1 MKLIAVS
8 SLEKLLYEYLG
19 GHNNRKALSPAGMI
33 KMIENKD
40 LGTRLNKARN
50 QRNMLAHNIDKD
62 IKFKDLLSENDL
74 KNLYHDLEEYF
85 RLKFHHI

>member
-1 MKLIAVS
+1 
-8 SLEKLLYEYLG
+8 
-19 GHNNRKALSPAGMI
+19 MI

-62 IKFKDLLSENDL
+62 IKFKDLFSENDL